1 MCYLH
6 SSKTVQDELLY
17 PLSLLDIEGVT
28 LTLNLVMFIVYNI
41 LVPTGQGQ

>member
-6 SSKTVQDELLY
+6 SSQTVQDGLLH
-17 PLSLLDIEGVT
+17 PLSLLDDEGVT